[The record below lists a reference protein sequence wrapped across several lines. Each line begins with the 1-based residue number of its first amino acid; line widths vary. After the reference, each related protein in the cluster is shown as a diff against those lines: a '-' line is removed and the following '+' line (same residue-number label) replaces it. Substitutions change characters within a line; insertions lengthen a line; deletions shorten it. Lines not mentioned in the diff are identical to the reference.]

1 MASREVVYQGKKFEL
16 SYELVNPANQDAV
29 LVLHGWGS
37 NKEIMMGAFSNYL
50 KNLKHLYMDLPGFGR
65 STNEFTLTTQ
75 EYAGIVR
82 AFCESMQLTPKIIMG
97 HSFGGKVATLLQP
110 ECLVLLSSSGILVPK
125 PFGVRAKI
133 ALFKFLKPLGLSRL
147 RNLFVSA
154 DAKGMSEAM
163 YGTFKNVV
171 NEEFEEHFV
180 HYKGNAILFWGK
192 QDSATPLWTAE
203 KIVTLTPKGRLF
215 PLEGDHYF
223 FLGQGTFISSE
234 IEKLCL
240 KS

>member
-16 SYELVNPANQDAV
+16 SYELVNPSKQDTV
-29 LVLHGWGS
+29 LILHGWGS
-37 NKEIMMGAFSNYL
+37 NKEIMIGAFSGYF
-50 KNLKHLYMDLPGFGR
+50 KNLKHLYIDLPGFGR
-65 STNEFTLTTQ
+65 STNEFTLTTK
-75 EYAGIVR
+75 EYAGIIN
-82 AFCESMQLTPKIIMG
+82 AFCESMQIAPKIIMG

-125 PFGVRAKI
+125 PFSVRAKI
-133 ALFKFLKPLGLSRL
+133 ALFKLLKPLGLSRL

-163 YGTFKNVV
+163 YSTFKNVV
-171 NEEFEEHFV
+171 NEPFEEYFAN
-180 HYKGNAILFWGK
+180 YKGRAILFWGK

-203 KIVTLTPKGRLF
+203 KIVTLIPNSRLF

-223 FLGQGTFISSE
+223 FLGLGAFISSE

-240 KS
+240 ES